1 MTVSPLIEYFKY
13 LQDLR
18 SCITPA
24 HRFSESNKT
33 AKKAIRYFGLNL
45 DFSNAKEVGNE
56 IFVKSIYTL
65 NTLIK
70 AFSLK
75 WLLRKGVTVGVLCNE
90 LIFMCW
96 ILENGNW

>member
-1 MTVSPLIEYFKY
+1 ITKNIELDPGDRGIIKLKKFFASHHLTVSPLIEYFKY

-75 WLLRKGVTVGVLCNE
+75 
-90 LIFMCW
+90 
-96 ILENGNW
+96 

>member
-1 MTVSPLIEYFKY
+1 KY

-18 SCITPA
+18 SCITPAHRFSESNA

-75 WLLRKGVTVGVLCNE
+75 
-90 LIFMCW
+90 
-96 ILENGNW
+96 